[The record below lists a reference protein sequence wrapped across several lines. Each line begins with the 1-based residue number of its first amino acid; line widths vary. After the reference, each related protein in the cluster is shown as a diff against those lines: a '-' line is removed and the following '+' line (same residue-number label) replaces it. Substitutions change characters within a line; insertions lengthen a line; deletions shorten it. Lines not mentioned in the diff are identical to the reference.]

1 MLFTQPPF
9 VDSMNKVEALQY
21 LKENHRG
28 VLATVKK
35 DGRPQ
40 LSNIGYLYDT
50 DGLVKISTT
59 ADRFKARNIQRDPQ
73 VSMVAQGPNWYEY
86 IVVEGTAT
94 VGPEGQLAEL
104 RHLYEGIAGKP
115 HPNWAEYDAAMLN
128 DHRVI
133 ISITIEKI
141 YPLDKE

>member
-1 MLFTQPPF
+1 
-9 VDSMNKVEALQY
+9 MNKDQALQY
-21 LKENHRG
+21 LSENHRG

-40 LSNIGYLYDT
+40 LSNISYLYDT

-59 ADRFKARNIQRDPQ
+59 ADRFKARNIARNPQ
-73 VSMVAQGPNWYEY
+73 VSMVAQGDNWYQY
-86 IVVEGTAT
+86 LVIEGTAT
-94 VGPEGQLAEL
+94 VSPEGQLAEL
-104 RHLYEGIAGKP
+104 RQLYEGITGKP
-115 HPNWAEYDAAMLN
+115 HPNWTEYDEAMVR

-133 ISITIEKI
+133 ISITIEKM

>member
-1 MLFTQPPF
+1 
-9 VDSMNKVEALQY
+9 MNKTEAVTY

-28 VLATVKK
+28 VLATAKK

-59 ADRFKARNIQRDPQ
+59 SDRIKVHNIKRNPQ
-73 VSMVAQGPNWYEY
+73 VSMVAQGDNWYEY
-86 IVVEGTAT
+86 LVIEGTAT
-94 VGPEGQLAEL
+94 VSPEGQLEEL

-115 HPNWAEYDAAMLN
+115 HPNWPEYDEAMVR

-133 ISITIEKI
+133 ISITIEKM
-141 YPLDKE
+141 YPLEKS